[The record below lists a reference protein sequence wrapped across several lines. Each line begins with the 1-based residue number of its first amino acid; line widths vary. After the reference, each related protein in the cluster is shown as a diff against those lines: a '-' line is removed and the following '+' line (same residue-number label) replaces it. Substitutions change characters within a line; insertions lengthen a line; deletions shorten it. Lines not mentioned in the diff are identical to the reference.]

1 MSNIAYMSVPLCNIF
16 FEYCTSP
23 YQTLSILAYSVPLCS
38 VNSDGVC
45 HEEKNSAFASSSKSR
60 LEQDGVVAE
69 KESGLKHKSRVQ
81 KINDTIQQASE
92 TAAMASNRLKVVKIE
107 S

>member
-1 MSNIAYMSVPLCNIF
+1 MSVPLCNAFIA
-16 FEYCTSP
+16 
-23 YQTLSILAYSVPLCS
+23 QTLIEHCQTSLMSVSLCS

>member
-1 MSNIAYMSVPLCNIF
+1 M
-16 FEYCTSP
+16 
-23 YQTLSILAYSVPLCS
+23 
-38 VNSDGVC
+38 C

-92 TAAMASNRLKVVKIE
+92 TAAMASNRLKVVKVE
-107 S
+107 

>member
-1 MSNIAYMSVPLCNIF
+1 MSVPLSNVF

-23 YQTLSILAYSVPLCS
+23 YQTLSIITSVPLCS

-92 TAAMASNRLKVVKIE
+92 TAAMASNRLKVVKVE
-107 S
+107 